1 MPHCFPLAALLL
13 AASTTSALLAFPDCV
28 HGPLAN
34 NTVCNPQAAPAA
46 RAAALVRAMA
56 LDEKLVNLV
65 NTSPGAPRIGL
76 PPYEWWS
83 EALHGVAASPGVTF
97 NATTSGDDGARPA
110 FAYATSFAGPI
121 TLSAAFDDALVE
133 SVATVVSTEARA
145 FSNAGHAGLDFWTP
159 NINPYKDPRWGRGAE
174 TPGEDPF
181 RIQGYVRSLLR
192 GLEGP
197 YVGGGQHNASAVP
210 VKALKGPGSLGHG
223 HGGNRTRSAIRKVIA
238 TCKHFAAYDLER
250 WNGTV
255 RYGFDAVV
263 SLQDLSEYYLPA
275 FQQCARDS
283 HVGSIMCSY
292 NAVNGTPACA
302 NTYLM
307 TDILRNH
314 WGWTADHQYVT
325 SDCNAVLDF
334 DHEHAPFSK
343 DGAHA
348 AAAAYRAGTDTVCE
362 VPSYEGTDVRGAY
375 NQSLIDE
382 AVLDRALGRLYEG
395 LVRAGYFDPP
405 EASPYRSLGWH
416 DVDMPAAR
424 RLAWQSA
431 ADGIVL
437 KKNSNGLLPLSPLSM
452 KKANTTTVAL
462 IGHWA
467 DATRM
472 MLGGYSGTPPFYH
485 NPAAAAAARHWS
497 TVVFGRAAGAPV
509 SDLPRGTPDRW
520 TKPALAAAR
529 QADVILYFGGTDLS
543 IAAEDRDRMR
553 ITLPDVQ
560 LNLINALSALGKP
573 LVVVQLGDQTDDT
586 PLLRNTNVSAIVW
599 AGYPGQDGGNAVLDV
614 LTGVHAPAG
623 RLPVTQ
629 YPGTYVDAVPMT
641 DMSLRPSPSNPGR
654 TYRWFDHAVL
664 PFGHGLHYTS
674 FLARFGSNKNN
685 KNNATTSFSTLQ
697 PNSTFAIADV
707 VARCQTQGGSKAA
720 VHHKDLCHFV
730 DTPVS
735 ITNAGNVTS
744 DFVALA
750 FLAGE
755 HGPAPFP
762 RKTLVGYRRL
772 RGIAP
777 GKTHATSIFLTLGY
791 LARTDAQGNRVLY
804 PGTYTL
810 LLDEPTQSTLKFV
823 LTGDA
828 VVLDAF
834 PQPR

>member
-1 MPHCFPLAALLL
+1 MPPIHSLAALLL
-13 AASTTSALLAFPDCV
+13 AASSATALLSFPDCV
-28 HGPLAN
+28 NGPLAN
-34 NTVCNPQAAPAA
+34 NTVCNPRVAPTA
-46 RAAALVRAMA
+46 RAAALVKAMT

-65 NTSPGAPRIGL
+65 NTSPGAPRLGL

-97 NATTSGDDGARPA
+97 NSSSANDDGARPE

-121 TLSAAFDDALVE
+121 TLSAAFDDNLVE
-133 SVATVVSTEARA
+133 SVATIVSTEARA
-145 FSNAGHAGLDFWTP
+145 FSNAGRAGLDFWTP

-197 YVGGGQHNASAVP
+197 YVGLGDYNVSAP
-210 VKALKGPGSLGHG
+210 LKGPGNDG
-223 HGGNRTRSAIRKVIA
+223 HGGNSTRRSAIRKVIA

-255 RYGFDAVV
+255 RYGFDAIV

-307 TDILRNH
+307 TDILREH
-314 WGWTADHQYVT
+314 WGWTQDHQYVT

-348 AAAAYRAGTDTVCE
+348 AAAAYGAGTDTVCE

-382 AVLDRALGRLYEG
+382 KVLDRALSRLYEG
-395 LVRAGYFDPP
+395 LVRAGYFDPA
-405 EASPYRSLGWH
+405 EMSPYRSLGWS
-416 DVDMPAAR
+416 DVDTPAAR
-424 RLAWQSA
+424 KLALQSA

-437 KKNSNGLLPLSPLSM
+437 KKNDGLLPL
-452 KKANTTTVAL
+452 TVKPNITIAL

-485 NPAAAAAARHWS
+485 NPVAAAAARNWS

-509 SDLPRGTPDRW
+509 SNLPHGTPDRW
-520 TKPALAAAR
+520 TLPALAAAR

-543 IAAEDRDRMR
+543 IAAEDKDRMQ

-560 LNLINALSALGKP
+560 LNLVNALSALGKP

-586 PLLRNTNVSAIVW
+586 PLLSNANVSAVVW

-629 YPGTYVDAVPMT
+629 YPGNYTDAVPMT
-641 DMSLRPSPSNPGR
+641 DMSLRSSASNPGR
-654 TYRWFDHAVL
+654 TYRWYDNAVL
-664 PFGHGLHYTS
+664 PFGHGLHYTNFS
-674 FLARFGSNKNN
+674 
-685 KNNATTSFSTLQ
+685 ATFSSLGESTTYSRHNSSTLQ
-697 PNSTFAIADV
+697 PNSTFAIADI
-707 VARCQTQGGSKAA
+707 VARCQTQGRRA
-720 VHHKDLCHFV
+720 VVQHKDLCHFV
-730 DTPVS
+730 DAAVTV
-735 ITNAGNVTS
+735 TNVGNVTS
-744 DFVALA
+744 DFVTLA
-750 FLAGE
+750 FLSGE
-755 HGPAPFP
+755 YGPAPFP

-772 RGIAP
+772 RGVAP
-777 GKTHATSIFLTLGY
+777 GKTQKTSIFLTLGN
-791 LARTDAQGNRVLY
+791 LARTDAQGNLVLY

-810 LLDEPTQSTLKFV
+810 LLDEPTQHTLTFV
-823 LTGDA
+823 LTGGP
-828 VVLDAF
+828 VVLDEF
-834 PQPR
+834 PQPK

>member
-1 MPHCFPLAALLL
+1 M
-13 AASTTSALLAFPDCV
+13 ALLAFPDCV
-28 HGPLAN
+28 NGPLAN
-34 NTVCNPQAAPAA
+34 NTVCNTKASPSA
-46 RAAALVRAMA
+46 RAAALVKAMT

-97 NATTSGDDGARPA
+97 NRSSTDDNSVPQ

-133 SVATVVSTEARA
+133 RVATVVSTEARA
-145 FSNAGHAGLDFWTP
+145 FSNAGRAGLDFWTP

-181 RIQGYVRSLLR
+181 RIKGYVRSLLR

-197 YVGGGQHNASAVP
+197 YVGGGDHNASAP
-210 VKALKGPGSLGHG
+210 LKGPGNYG
-223 HGGNRTRSAIRKVIA
+223 HGGNSTRSAIRKVIA

-250 WNGTV
+250 WEGTV

-283 HVGSIMCSY
+283 QVGSIMCSY

-302 NTYLM
+302 STYLM
-307 TDILRNH
+307 GDILRDH

-334 DHEHAPFSK
+334 DHEHAFSK

-348 AAAAYRAGTDTVCE
+348 AAAAYGAGTDTVCE
-362 VPSYEGTDVRGAY
+362 VPSYQGTDVRGAY
-375 NQSLIDE
+375 NQSLLSE
-382 AVLDRALGRLYEG
+382 AVLDRALTRLYEG
-395 LVRAGYFDPP
+395 LVRVGYFDPAN
-405 EASPYRSLGWH
+405 ASPYRSLGWS
-416 DVDMPAAR
+416 DVDTPAAR
-424 RLAWQSA
+424 KLAWQSA

-437 KKNSNGLLPLSPLSM
+437 KKNDGLLPLM
-452 KKANTTTVAL
+452 IKKNTTVAL

-485 NPAAAAAARHWS
+485 NPVAAAEARNWS
-497 TVVFGRAAGAPV
+497 TVAFGRAAGAPV
-509 SDLPRGTPDRW
+509 SNLPHGTPDTW
-520 TKPALAAAR
+520 TRPALEAAR
-529 QADVILYFGGTDLS
+529 KADVILYFGGTDLS
-543 IAAEDRDRMR
+543 IAAEDKDRTQ
-553 ITLPDVQ
+553 ITLPEVQ
-560 LNLINALSALGKP
+560 LNLVNALSALGKP

-586 PLLRNTNVSAIVW
+586 PLLANTNVSAVVW
-599 AGYPGQDGGNAVLDV
+599 AGYPGQDGGSAVLDV

-629 YPGTYVDAVPMT
+629 YPGGYTDAVPMT
-641 DMSLRPSPSNPGR
+641 DMALRPVSSSSSWNKTSNATSSSYRNPGR
-654 TYRWFDHAVL
+654 TYRWYEHAVL
-664 PFGHGLHYTS
+664 PFGHGLHYT
-674 FLARFGSNKNN
+674 N
-685 KNNATTSFSTLQ
+685 FSAVFSASSSSHRHRNDTTLQ
-697 PNSTFAIADV
+697 PNTTLALADV
-707 VARCQTQGGSKAA
+707 VARCASQGSSAA
-720 VHHKDLCHFV
+720 VRHKDLCHFM
-730 DTPVS
+730 DVS
-735 ITNAGNVTS
+735 VAVTNSGNVTS

-755 HGPAPFP
+755 FGPAPFP

-772 RGIAP
+772 RRVAP
-777 GKTHATSIFLTLGY
+777 GATKTTAIWLSLGN
-791 LARTDAQGNRVLY
+791 LARTDAQGNLVLY

-810 LLDEPTQSTLKFV
+810 LLDEPTQSVLRFA
-823 LTGDA
+823 LTGEA
-828 VVLDAF
+828 VTLDEF
-834 PQPR
+834 PQPK